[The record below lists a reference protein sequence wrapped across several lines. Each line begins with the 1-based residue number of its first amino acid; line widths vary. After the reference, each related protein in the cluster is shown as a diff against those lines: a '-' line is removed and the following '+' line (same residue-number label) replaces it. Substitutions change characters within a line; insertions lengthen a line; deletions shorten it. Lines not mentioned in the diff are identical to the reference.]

1 MGTRYLFEKAIKI
14 CQNFSHRDRVLVRNR
29 CRAIQD
35 AQGNLVAA
43 AETAMF
49 HCIENCRGICCKNLD
64 IDSIFSLWDFIFILT
79 LAPQLK
85 DEMQKRLDGHT
96 DLYLSP
102 CPFLKD
108 AVGPCMFPD
117 RIKAQI
123 CVITFC
129 ANDATLKKPIQI
141 VNLNF
146 YKLCWLIQYLRIKRI
161 VQKTG
166 HLFYRKKPT
175 GQSDG

>member
-14 CQNFSHRDRVLVRNR
+14 CQNFSPQDRDLVRNR
-29 CRAIQD
+29 CNVIQD
-35 AQGNLVAA
+35 AQEKLVAA

-49 HCIENCRGICCKNLD
+49 HCIERCRGICCRNLD
-64 IDSIFSLWDFIFILT
+64 IDTIFSLWDFIFILT

-85 DEMQKRLDGHT
+85 DEMQERLDHHT
-96 DLYLSP
+96 ALYLSP

-108 AVGPCMFPD
+108 AVGPCIVPD
-117 RIKAQI
+117 GMKAQI

-129 ANDATLKKPIQI
+129 TNDETLKKPIHL

-161 VQKTG
+161 VQKIG
-166 HLFYRKKPT
+166 CIFYQKKPT
-175 GQSDG
+175 AR